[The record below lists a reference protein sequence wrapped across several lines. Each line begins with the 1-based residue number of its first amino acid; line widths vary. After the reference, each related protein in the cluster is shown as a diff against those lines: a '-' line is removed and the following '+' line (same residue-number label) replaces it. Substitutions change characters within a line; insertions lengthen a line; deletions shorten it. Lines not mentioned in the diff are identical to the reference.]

1 MVSIPVANLWL
12 SGRTIQTRKRKTE
25 SLFSKMAKSRKNRVA
40 AASSG
45 RREEQ
50 WVKEDKEEE
59 EEVEEW

>member
-1 MVSIPVANLWL
+1 M
-12 SGRTIQTRKRKTE
+12 QTRKRNIGSPLSKTVTTP
-25 SLFSKMAKSRKNRVA
+25 RKNHVT
-40 AASSG
+40 AASTG